1 MYEKQ
6 LIGKCGENLVC
17 KYFEKNNYKILER
30 NFKCNQG
37 EIDIIVFDN
46 ENRELVF
53 CEVKTRTSFNY
64 GFPSE
69 AVNKIKQKHMIN
81 SSKYYLYRNGL
92 NDVFVRFDV
101 IEVVI
106 NKGKNMYKLNHL
118 KNVL

>member
-6 LIGKCGENLVC
+6 KIGKFGEDLVC
-17 KYFEKNNYKILER
+17 RYFEKNDYKILDR
-30 NFKCNQG
+30 NFQCNQG

-46 ENRELVF
+46 KNNEIAF
-53 CEVKTRTSFNY
+53 CEVKTRTNFNY

-81 SSKYYLYRNGL
+81 SAKYYLYRNEL
-92 NDVFVRFDV
+92 NDIFVRFDV

-106 NKGKNMYKLNHL
+106 NKDKYKLNHL

>member
-6 LIGKCGENLVC
+6 VIGKYGENLVC
-17 KYFEKNNYKILER
+17 KYFEENDYKILDR

-37 EIDIIVFDN
+37 EIDIIVFDYSCK
-46 ENRELVF
+46 EIVF
-53 CEVKTRTSFNY
+53 CEVKTRTNFNY

-69 AVNKIKQKHMIN
+69 AVNKIKQKHMI
-81 SSKYYLYRNGL
+81 SSAKYYLYRNGL
-92 NDVFVRFDV
+92 ENMFVRFDV

-106 NKGKNMYKLNHL
+106 NKGRYKLNHL